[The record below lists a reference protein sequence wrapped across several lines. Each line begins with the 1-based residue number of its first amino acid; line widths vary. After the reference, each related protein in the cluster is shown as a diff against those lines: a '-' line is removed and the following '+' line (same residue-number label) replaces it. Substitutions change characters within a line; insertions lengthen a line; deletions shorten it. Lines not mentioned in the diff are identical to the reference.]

1 MVNNGKNIK
10 RAGIVGLEILDELVG
25 AYEPFVGTD
34 GKTHVRKAKKY
45 QVINGVNVKLSS
57 ERYDVFKKSL
67 TCCKCGITGRY
78 FAIECTDL
86 KNTSN
91 YHLNL
96 YGIDENN
103 QEVLMTKDHIQPKSK
118 GGRNR
123 QGNYQTM
130 CVKCNGEK
138 GNKQ

>member
-10 RAGIVGLEILDELVG
+10 RAGIIGLEILNELVG
-25 AYEPFVGTD
+25 AYEPIID
-34 GKTHVRKAKKY
+34 KNGKNRIRKAKKY
-45 QVINGVNVKLSS
+45 CEIIGVNVKLSS
-57 ERYDVFKKSL
+57 ERYEVFKKSL
-67 TCCKCGITGRY
+67 SCCKCGIIGRY

-96 YGIDENN
+96 YGLDESN
-103 QEVLMTKDHIQPKSK
+103 QEVLMTKDHILAKSN

-130 CVKCNGEK
+130 CIKCNSEK
-138 GNKQ
+138 GNK